1 MDAQMQQAEGVVIR
15 VEPGYALVQLRRQG
29 GCGRCSEPGGC
40 GIDDDSARACTEYRL
55 ENACAAQ
62 PGQRVAVVLPEG
74 QTLRAAALAYG
85 LPLLSMLI
93 VASLGA
99 LLSWP
104 EPMIAAA
111 LLLALLACAGGF
123 YVLHRRGRLPLARPH
138 IARVLP

>member
-85 LPLLSMLI
+85 LPLLSMLAA
-93 VASLGA
+93 ASLGT
-99 LLSWP
+99 LLEWP
-104 EPMIAAA
+104 ELVVAAA
-111 LLLALLACAGGF
+111 VLLALLSCAGGIH
-123 YVLHRRGRLPLARPH
+123 LLRRRGCLPVARPH
-138 IARVLP
+138 IARVLS